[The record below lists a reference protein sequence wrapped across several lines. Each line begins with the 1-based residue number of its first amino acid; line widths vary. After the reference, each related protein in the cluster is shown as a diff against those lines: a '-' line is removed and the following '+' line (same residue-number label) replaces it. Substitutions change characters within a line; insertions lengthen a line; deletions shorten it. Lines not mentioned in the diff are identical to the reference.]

1 MNKKSAIMLIIGI
14 IVTVPI
20 IVGSTY
26 AYYLST
32 TKSNNSALNT
42 NASNFEVIYTG
53 GEEITGP
60 INLSKSREQGLN
72 TSVKIKMAEGSA
84 LAKANIYI
92 NVEKITSNIS
102 IDGFIWEVV
111 GIKNGVE
118 VYNNKGFSNPYYYA
132 VINYSYIPCVH
143 PKYDYDPNCTYYV
156 EGLKE
161 YELDPE
167 SPNLYW
173 NKQVQNSPESLGQ
186 RHLIFRDGTGT
197 P

>member
-1 MNKKSAIMLIIGI
+1 MNKKNTIILIIGL
-14 IVTVPI
+14 IVSIPI

-32 TKSNNSALNT
+32 IKTDNT
-42 NASNFEVIYTG
+42 SLKTDANNFEVIYSG

-92 NVEKITSNIS
+92 NVEKITSNLA

-111 GIKNGVE
+111 GTKNDKE
-118 VYNNKGFSNPYYYA
+118 VYTN
-132 VINYSYIPCVH
+132 
-143 PKYDYDPNCTYYV
+143 
-156 EGLKE
+156 
-161 YELDPE
+161 
-167 SPNLYW
+167 
-173 NKQVQNSPESLGQ
+173 
-186 RHLIFRDGTGT
+186 TGT
-197 P
+197 FKGVTSNTSVPIVSNYPLSYEDTIFTVYFWINGEMVDNSVLNSEFIGTIGASSEKYTAELQ

>member
-1 MNKKSAIMLIIGI
+1 MNKKSTIMLIIGI

-72 TSVKIKMAEGSA
+72 TSVKINEDS
-84 LAKANIYI
+84 ITT
-92 NVEKITSNIS
+92 KI
-102 IDGFIWEVV
+102 
-111 GIKNGVE
+111 K
-118 VYNNKGFSNPYYYA
+118 
-132 VINYSYIPCVH
+132 C
-143 PKYDYDPNCTYYV
+143 
-156 EGLKE
+156 
-161 YELDPE
+161 PE
-167 SPNLYW
+167 C
-173 NKQVQNSPESLGQ
+173 GGD
-186 RHLIFRDGTGT
+186 LIFEGGCNTCKDCGYSKCG
-197 P
+197 

>member
-53 GEEITGP
+53 GEKITGP
-60 INLSKSREQGLN
+60 MNLSKSREQGLN

-118 VYNNKGFSNPYYYA
+118 VYNNRGTFKGVTSSSTVTIVKDYPL
-132 VINYSYIPCVH
+132 SYEDTTFTVYFWMNGDMVDNSVLNSEFVGTIGASSE
-143 PKYDYDPNCTYYV
+143 KYT
-156 EGLKE
+156 G
-161 YELDPE
+161 
-167 SPNLYW
+167 
-173 NKQVQNSPESLGQ
+173 SLQ
-186 RHLIFRDGTGT
+186 
-197 P
+197 

>member
-84 LAKANIYI
+84 LAKANI
-92 NVEKITSNIS
+92 
-102 IDGFIWEVV
+102 
-111 GIKNGVE
+111 
-118 VYNNKGFSNPYYYA
+118 
-132 VINYSYIPCVH
+132 
-143 PKYDYDPNCTYYV
+143 
-156 EGLKE
+156 
-161 YELDPE
+161 
-167 SPNLYW
+167 
-173 NKQVQNSPESLGQ
+173 
-186 RHLIFRDGTGT
+186 
-197 P
+197 